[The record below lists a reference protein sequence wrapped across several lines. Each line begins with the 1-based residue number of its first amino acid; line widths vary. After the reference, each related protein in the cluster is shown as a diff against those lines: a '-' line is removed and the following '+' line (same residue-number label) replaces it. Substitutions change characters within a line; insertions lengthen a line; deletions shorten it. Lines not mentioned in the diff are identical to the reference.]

1 MQIISLLLMIIGIM
15 LITISY
21 TKEKIRNMDK
31 RIQYRYIPRTLYDEQ
46 IGSMDLSKTYEEIYM
61 KSNPG
66 KYGLDTKE
74 EMITTENPDYISS
87 INDENSGNIVD
98 TEYGTIS
105 SEGGIII

>member
-66 KYGLDTKE
+66 KYGLDTKN
-74 EMITTENPDYISS
+74 EMIVENPDYISS
-87 INDENSGNIVD
+87 INDENSVNIVD
-98 TEYGTIS
+98 NDYDSIS
-105 SEGGIII
+105 S